1 MPETTINGLG
11 NSPTRTVT
19 YSDIEIRNYYTYL
32 PDVRVA
38 HNGTKPLGITSM
50 ALWVRGMDEPIAI
63 TMFVRG
69 AGGNANT
76 PGFYVA
82 RGNSANSETG
92 LYGLDYKTNRNSE
105 NRVIMGYTPYAP
117 YPRFNPCWF
126 GNTNWFGVPEQRIN
140 DDYEYPDN
148 WSNRSLVGRYNYIQV
163 PNAPAVSSAFTS
175 LTRDSFSVRW
185 ATPTDN
191 GGSAIT
197 GYTVQVSTSSS
208 FPSTGRISYTTT
220 KTSQTVTGLTSG
232 TKYYVRV
239 LASNSLSSIGSS
251 PWSSTVSVTTI
262 VDPPVWQDSQLAST
276 MQENVNY
283 GPDYLYAPSFDNSQK
298 YRVSSTSPNQL
309 PTGIVFNG
317 NYVATV
323 SDVGL
328 IPGKVYA
335 KISGKPAVGTLG
347 NRTII
352 FEAYNDGGVVT
363 KTINLTILPEASAW
377 TDVTINDLM
386 RKRFAYKAID
396 GTSTESVNASGTGVE
411 YTVQSGALPGGISID
426 QNTGQISGT
435 PTSQGTF
442 TFGIRAQN
450 DSGTNAAPDPL
461 PFTRV
466 VRPSATRYEDAVTTT
481 NVSIVRRWEESVV
494 NGVVY
499 RGWVDV
505 GLCKRYDGT
514 NWVFTE

>member
-11 NSPTRTVT
+11 NSPTRTVS

-32 PDVRVA
+32 PDARVA
-38 HNGTKPLGITSM
+38 HNQTKPLGITSM
-50 ALWVRGMDEPIAI
+50 SLWIRGMYEPIAV

-76 PGFYVA
+76 PGFWVSQ
-82 RGNSANSETG
+82 GGSANTETG
-92 LYGLDYKTNRNSE
+92 LQPLYYQTNRATESA
-105 NRVIMGYTPYAP
+105 VIMGYTPYGP
-117 YPRFNPCWF
+117 NPTYNACWF
-126 GNTNWFGVPEQRIN
+126 GNTDWGGAGQKIN
-140 DDYEYPDN
+140 DDYDYPDY
-148 WSNRSLVGRYNYIQV
+148 WYNRSLVGRYNYIQV
-163 PNAPAVSSAFTS
+163 PNAPVVSSAFTS
-175 LTRDSFSVRW
+175 VTRDSFTVRW
-185 ATPTDN
+185 AAPTDN

-197 GYTVQVSTSSS
+197 GYTVQVSTSST
-208 FPSTGRISYTTT
+208 FPSAGRISYTTT
-220 KTSQTVTGLTSG
+220 KTSQVVTGLTSG
-232 TKYYVRV
+232 TKYYIRV
-239 LASNSLSSIGSS
+239 FASNKLSAIGSS
-251 PWSSTVSVTTI
+251 PWSAVVNVTTI
-262 VDPPVWQDSQLAST
+262 VDPPVWQDSQLVST
-276 MQENVNY
+276 MQENVTY

-298 YRVSSTSPNQL
+298 YRVSATSPNQL

-317 NYVATV
+317 SYVATN

-328 IPGKVYA
+328 IAGKVYA
-335 KISGKPAVGTLG
+335 KISGKPVVGTLG
-347 NRTII
+347 NRTIV

-363 KTINLTILPEASAW
+363 KTINLTILPESSTW

-396 GTSTESVNASGTGVE
+396 GTSTEAVSASGTGVE

-461 PFTRV
+461 TFTRT
-466 VRPSATRYEDAVTTT
+466 VRPSATRYDSSLTT
-481 NVSIVRRWEESVV
+481 NNASIVRRWEESIV
-494 NGVVY
+494 NGVAY

-514 NWVFTE
+514 DWVFTE